1 MTRDEIDELADRL
14 SSDIASCSN
23 YGPWTRHGIVII
35 GVMLGITVF
44 MFLIAVELLT
54 AAPIPQNISGTG
66 LTLVAILFSMA
77 GGLILP
83 SVRVMEAEETFLQ
96 EFPDH
101 MRLDLR
107 LLEARRDLPAEA
119 KPRLR
124 DLIVQNYQDGYASRM
139 GIPFRRMSLATTAR
153 WLLPEASFVLVLLFL
168 QPYFPPLY
176 YFAVFLLAVGY
187 ATAFMALALV
197 YRSVEKTL
205 RGKWIQR

>member
-1 MTRDEIDELADRL
+1 MTRDEIDELVDRL

-23 YGPWTRHGIVII
+23 YGPWRRHGIVII

-107 LLEARRDLPAEA
+107 LLEARRDLPVEA

-124 DLIVQNYQDGYASRM
+124 DLIVQNYQDWYTSRM

-197 YRSVEKTL
+197 YPSVEKTL
-205 RGKWIQR
+205 RRKWIQR